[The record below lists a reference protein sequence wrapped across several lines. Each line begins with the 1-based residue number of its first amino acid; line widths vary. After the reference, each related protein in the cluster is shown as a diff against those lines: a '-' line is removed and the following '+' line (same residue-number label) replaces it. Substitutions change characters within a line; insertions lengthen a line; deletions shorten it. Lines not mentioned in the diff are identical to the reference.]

1 MDLLYLLHSLLRKKW
16 IIIFATLV
24 GLGAGIA
31 FSLNIRKTYTALA
44 QYSTGFT
51 IGQRVKIAGDESIN
65 IFEVDFK
72 FKNVME
78 TFNSTTVMGMVSYEL
93 LLHDLNEKP
102 PFRVLTAEQKANKN
116 YKQIDPAKATRILR
130 QKIVEMKTL
139 NTYNPDEKD
148 LYQLLQMYGYDHN
161 SLDKT
166 LLIERVGQS
175 DYLNIWFKS
184 ENPELSA
191 FVVNELGT
199 AFERFYTNLYNRR
212 SSESSAKLDS
222 LTQAKQKEVMQLTKD
237 FEDFKKNQSSP
248 DIKGTAVAAMDMV
261 NELNNK
267 YADEQAKLNGLRQQL
282 ASVNTQLISLP
293 TPSISNSNNAEKLS
307 LIQENRELAS
317 QIAERGGNAPELEA
331 RRNRNLQRINEL
343 TPSTGGKSPAKIQE
357 ERDNLTTKKLGL
369 EADIRAAEQNV
380 SLYKIRLG
388 AAQATASQGGGYDV
402 QEASYEAQV
411 KQANDELS
419 YLKNS
424 QQRAQD
430 VSVAPDINFKQ
441 TLLAQPPLQ
450 PDPSKKMM
458 IIAASGFAMFMLS
471 TILIVL
477 LDLIDGS
484 LKTPSVFLRNT
495 RLKLLSS
502 LNKVNLRKKDVN
514 TLFDPNNFTNATND
528 EDLFIENIRKLRYE
542 IESSGR
548 KIFLFTS
555 NRPKEGKTTVME
567 ALSNSLSLSKKRV
580 LLIDSNFSNNT
591 LTRKFNA
598 KESLQQFSVNGEKNM
613 LDKFWAITSITN
625 IPNVDIVG
633 CNEGPFTPSEVLP
646 KNNLLENL
654 REISDQYDY
663 ILIEGAAL
671 NKHADSKELS
681 KYVEGI
687 VSVFSANSVIRQSDK
702 DSIYFLRNTGNKYV
716 GAVLN
721 GLEAENIDL

>member
-16 IIIFATLV
+16 IIIFSTLV

-51 IGQRVKIAGDESIN
+51 IGQRVKIASDESIN

-78 TFNSTTVMGMVSYEL
+78 TFKSPNVMGVVSYEL

-102 PFRVLTAEQKANKN
+102 PFRTLTAEQKNKKGF
-116 YKQIDPAKATRILR
+116 KQLDPIRASAILR
-130 QKIVEMKTL
+130 QKIASMQVL
-139 NTYNPDEKD
+139 NINKPEEKELFD
-148 LYQLLQMYGYDHN
+148 VIRIYGYDQE
-161 SLDKT
+161 SLMRT
-166 LLIERVGQS
+166 LSIERVGQS

-184 ENPELSA
+184 ENPQLSA
-191 FVVNELGT
+191 FVVNEIGT
-199 AFERFYTNLYNRR
+199 AFERFYTGLYNRR
-212 SSESSAKLDS
+212 TSESSAKLDS
-222 LTQAKQKEVMQLTKD
+222 LAQAKQREVAQLTKD
-237 FEDFKKNQSSP
+237 FEDFKKKQSSP

-282 ASVNTQLISLP
+282 ATVNTQLASLP
-293 TPSISNSNNAEKLS
+293 SVSTNNANNAEKLA

-317 QIAERGGNAPELEA
+317 QIAERGGNAPDLEA

-343 TPSTGGKSPAKIQE
+343 SPSTGGKSATKIQE
-357 ERDNLTTKKLGL
+357 ERDDLTAKKLSI
-369 EADIRAAEQNV
+369 EADIRASEMNV
-380 SLYKIRLG
+380 KLYQTRLG

-430 VSVAPDINFKQ
+430 INVAPDINFKQ
-441 TLLAQPPLQ
+441 TLVAQPPLN
-450 PDPSKKMM
+450 PDPSKKMI
-458 IIAASGFAMFMLS
+458 IIAASAFAMFMLS

-502 LNKVNLRKKDVN
+502 INKVNLRKKDVN
-514 TLFDPNNFTNATND
+514 SFFDPNNFSNVSFE

-542 IESSGR
+542 IETTGK

-555 NRPKEGKTTVME
+555 NRPKEGKSTVIE
-567 ALSNSLSLSKKRV
+567 ALANSLSLSKKRV
-580 LLIDSNFSNNT
+580 LIIDSNFSNNA

-598 KESLQQFSVNGEKNM
+598 KEALQQFSVNGEKNT

-625 IPNVDIVG
+625 IPNVDVVG

-654 REISDQYDY
+654 REISGQYDY
-663 ILIEGAAL
+663 IFIEGAAL
-671 NKHADSKELS
+671 NNHADSKELS
-681 KYVEGI
+681 KYVDGI
-687 VSVFSANSVIRQSDK
+687 ISVFSSNSVIRQSDK
-702 DSIYFLRNTGNKYV
+702 DSIHFLRNTGNKYV

>member
-1 MDLLYLLHSLLRKKW
+1 MRKKW

-31 FSLNIRKTYTALA
+31 FSLNIKKTYTALA

-51 IGQRVKIAGDESIN
+51 IGQRVKIASDESIN

-102 PFRVLTAEQKANKN
+102 AFRTLTPEQKSHKN
-116 YKQIDPAKATRILR
+116 FKQIDPAKASRILR
-130 QKIVEMKTL
+130 QKVVEMKTL
-139 NTYNPDEKD
+139 NTYNPEEKD
-148 LYQLLQMYGYDHN
+148 LHQLLSMYGYDQN
-161 SLDKT
+161 TLDKT

-222 LTQAKQKEVMQLTKD
+222 LTQSKQREVAQLTKD
-237 FEDFKKNQSSP
+237 YEKFKSNQSSP
-248 DIKGTAVAAMDMV
+248 DLKGKAVAAMDMV

-267 YADEQAKLNGLRQQL
+267 YSDEQAKLNGLRQQL
-282 ASVNTQLISLP
+282 ATVNTQLQALP
-293 TPSISNSNNAEKLS
+293 SASVSTQNNSEKLA

-317 QIAERGGNAPELEA
+317 QIAERGGNAPDLEA
-331 RRNRNLQRINEL
+331 KRNKNLQRINEL
-343 TPSTGGKSPAKIQE
+343 TPSTGGKSAAKIQE
-357 ERDNLTTKKLGL
+357 ERDDLTSKKLTL
-369 EADIRAAEQNV
+369 EADIRAAQENV
-380 SLYKIRLG
+380 KLYNTRLV
-388 AAQATASQGGGYDV
+388 AAESIANTGGGFDV

-430 VSVAPDINFKQ
+430 VNVAPDINFKQ
-441 TLLAQPPLQ
+441 TLLAQPPLN
-450 PDPSKKMM
+450 PDPSKKMI
-458 IIAASGFAMFMLS
+458 IIAAAAFAMFMLS
-471 TILIVL
+471 TILIIL

-514 TLFDPNNFTNATND
+514 TLFDPNTFTNASND
-528 EDLFIENIRKLRYE
+528 EDLFIENVRKLRYE
-542 IESSGR
+542 IENTGK

-580 LLIDSNFSNNT
+580 LLIDSNFSNNS

-598 KESLQQFSVNGEKNM
+598 KEALQQFSVNGEKNM

-625 IPNVDIVG
+625 IPNVDVVG

-646 KNNLLENL
+646 KNNLFENL
-654 REISDQYDY
+654 RAISEQYDY
-663 ILIEGAAL
+663 IFIEGAAL

-702 DSIYFLRNTGNKYV
+702 DSIHFLRNTGNKYV